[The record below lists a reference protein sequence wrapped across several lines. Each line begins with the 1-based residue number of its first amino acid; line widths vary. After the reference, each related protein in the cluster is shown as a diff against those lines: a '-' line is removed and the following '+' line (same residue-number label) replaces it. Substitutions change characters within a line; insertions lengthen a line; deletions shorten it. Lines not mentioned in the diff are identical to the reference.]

1 MHIPDNISKEEK
13 VIVIEGLYKSFGE
26 NHVLRGV
33 DLHLYRRENV
43 VVLGR
48 SGTGKS
54 VLIIL
59 DEVDSCPGV
68 AEHPVAILRRVH
80 VVSSKRLG
88 RSERTALATGSRN
101 KVAIAEK

>member
-1 MHIPDNISKEEK
+1 MHIPDNISKDEK
-13 VIVIEGLYKSFGE
+13 VIVINALYKSFGE

-54 VLIIL
+54 VLIKI
-59 DEVDSCPGV
+59 
-68 AEHPVAILRRVH
+68 
-80 VVSSKRLG
+80 
-88 RSERTALATGSRN
+88 
-101 KVAIAEK
+101 IAGLLKPDAGI